1 MPPKRKPDI
10 DDNAVAAPATPPP
23 KRRAIM
29 NAMEKN
35 PPTPDGGIVTIQCV
49 EVAAAFLAL
58 EPIPARA
65 ALSGKVLWT
74 ESGRFDC
81 ILVYL
86 APSDDASDIDDL
98 LSATRDASYELK
110 MKNMQHLL
118 PSSVYDIKEG
128 ANPFTAGR
136 IVHCKRT
143 TGHGKYNF
151 CGYSCNSNISQWRF
165 DSSDN

>member
-1 MPPKRKPDI
+1 
-10 DDNAVAAPATPPP
+10 
-23 KRRAIM
+23 
-29 NAMEKN
+29 MEKN

-49 EVAAAFLAL
+49 EDAATFLPQG
-58 EPIPARA
+58 PIPARA

-74 ESGRFDC
+74 EPRRFDC
-81 ILVYL
+81 IVVYL
-86 APSDDASDIDDL
+86 APNDDASDIDDP

-118 PSSVYDIKEG
+118 SSSVYGFKEG